1 MISKKLSPKDSAKRD
16 FERLAVENIDSQAE
30 VEKGL
35 MLRALERFLA
45 SMPDS
50 FDRFLSTPAV
60 SEVRRSWPISSN
72 AWCEAMTKLAVAHL
86 CLEMA
91 TFELRLTFVPTK
103 NRTEF
108 PDGFEELGDIEWY
121 LWVQN
126 HWKQFYSLQEACSF
140 ASKNKIQPMDGKEFR
155 NDF

>member
-1 MISKKLSPKDSAKRD
+1 MINKKLTPKESAKLD
-16 FERLAVENIDSQAE
+16 FERLAGENVDCQAE

-35 MLRALERFLA
+35 ELRALERFLD

-50 FDRFLSTPAV
+50 FDYFLGSP
-60 SEVRRSWPISSN
+60 SISDVRRSWPISSN

-126 HWKQFYSLQEACSF
+126 HWKQFYSLQEACCY
-140 ASKNKIQPMDGKEFR
+140 ADKNNIGPMDGESFR